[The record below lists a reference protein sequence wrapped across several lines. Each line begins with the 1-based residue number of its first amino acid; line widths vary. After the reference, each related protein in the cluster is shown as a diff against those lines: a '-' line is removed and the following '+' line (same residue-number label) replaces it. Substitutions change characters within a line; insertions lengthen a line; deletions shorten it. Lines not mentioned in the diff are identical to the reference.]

1 MVEIRSQI
9 IELAMLARTWTAPSM
24 IHRTYAIE
32 NNMVQIALK
41 RNSIKLLNEFKSAI
55 RHDSQQETRYSQ

>member
-41 RNSIKLLNEFKSAI
+41 RNSIKLLN
-55 RHDSQQETRYSQ
+55 